1 MSCGDF
7 GLLFGNV
14 CQVDRPSNRWLIG
27 IVGYRKVVDLIQRS
41 ELERPCASTGV
52 ATEKV
57 AEVRTIS
64 SDRAC
69 SATGQRSAIFQY
81 HPDNAEEVDG

>member
-27 IVGYRKVVDLIQRS
+27 IVGYRK
-41 ELERPCASTGV
+41 LERPCASTGV